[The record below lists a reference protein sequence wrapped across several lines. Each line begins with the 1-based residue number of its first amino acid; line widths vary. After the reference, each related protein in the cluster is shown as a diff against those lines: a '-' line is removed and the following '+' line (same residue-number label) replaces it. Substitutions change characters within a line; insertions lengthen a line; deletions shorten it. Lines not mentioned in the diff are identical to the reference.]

1 MQSSLDSALSGLSAA
16 SQRVTVAADNIANVR
31 STAVTEVKRG
41 GERRNATEGRRP
53 TAQPVADRPVV
64 DPAPARSRDARLERG
79 PSAAARDRATR
90 DPDRGGES
98 VEPAADEARFQPVRA
113 EQISIEPA
121 GVRVVARPVN
131 PPSVR
136 EFQPS
141 ASDAN
146 SDGTV
151 ARPNVSLEREF
162 TDLAQAQRAYEASLK
177 MADTVDRMLGTF
189 LDSEL

>member
-1 MQSSLDSALSGLSAA
+1 MQSALDSALSGLAAA
-16 SQRVTVAADNIANVR
+16 SQRVAVSADNIANVR

-53 TAQPVADRPVV
+53 ADPSVADE
-64 DPAPARSRDARLERG
+64 APARARDAGAEGDAPRPE
-79 PSAAARDRATR
+79 R
-90 DPDRGGES
+90 DPARSAREPERSTGQAR
-98 VEPAADEARFQPVRA
+98 PAADEARFQPRRA
-113 EQISIEPA
+113 EQISVEPG
-121 GVRVVARPVN
+121 GVRVTARPID

-141 ASDAN
+141 APDAN
-146 SDGTV
+146 TDGTV
-151 ARPNVSLEREF
+151 DRPNLSLEREF
-162 TDLAQAQRAYEASLK
+162 SDLTQAQRAYEASLK